1 MPAHA
6 HTHRHTPMKM
16 WEINSELRGEAAMTL
31 KFILPVVKDQTRN
44 LMKTLDVSRLDL
56 RVRESAQCH
65 VINAGDGG
73 GGTIDKW
80 LPFKP
85 MKFVHPNSV
94 RILYKPNHVWVAY
107 FSHTK
112 SGFFSRFWL
121 FLDSCRFQLL
131 NFVCDITT
139 NPENQFV
146 SKCQMPCTHIIYTC
160 ELYSQL
166 YSAMTS
172 TFCVVGVV
180 HCSTDIPYTHVYVIT
195 ALFFQNEKE
204 DPISCQG
211 SLLRLFCSA
220 QNSI

>member
-1 MPAHA
+1 MDAIQA
-6 HTHRHTPMKM
+6 YETR
-16 WEINSELRGEAAMTL
+16 SS
-31 KFILPVVKDQTRN
+31 KFSALYLLFFSLFVSLTNPLQTQ
-44 LMKTLDVSRLDL
+44 SRMGCTFF
-56 RVRESAQCH
+56 RSIC
-65 VINAGDGG
+65 I
-73 GGTIDKW
+73 
-80 LPFKP
+80 
-85 MKFVHPNSV
+85 
-94 RILYKPNHVWVAY
+94 
-107 FSHTK
+107 HTK
-112 SGFFSRFWL
+112 SLFLSRFRL

-166 YSAMTS
+166 YGAITF

-180 HCSTDIPYTHVYVIT
+180 HFSTDIPYTHVYVIT
-195 ALFFQNEKE
+195 ALFFKMKKKE

-211 SLLRLFCSA
+211 SLLRLFRSV